1 VPGAAC
7 ILGRRYRS
15 NEPLA
20 PAHMSPMPPSPPSRP
35 SLLARVLKSVAA
47 IEPYEVKAVVLSML
61 YFFFLF
67 GSYSVVKPVRDAMG
81 TIYGVD
87 HYQQLFTM
95 TLVASLLF
103 APLYS
108 GLAARIKLSSF
119 LPWVYGFVAL
129 TIVGFYALFVSVSDQ
144 NRWLIAAFFVWVS
157 TFNVLIISVFW
168 TFMADIFSRAQAKRL
183 FGFIA
188 AGGTIGGIV
197 GPAIATFLAKS
208 VGNNGL
214 MLIAAGGFV
223 VTAVMVNLL
232 AKEKENLLAHG
243 GEAQHT
249 TLNHRLGGNP
259 IDGFILLFRSPYL
272 LLLALFLLLM
282 TWISTIVYFQLGDLI
297 TKAFDS
303 KEARTQAYA
312 TIDLTVNSLAVL
324 VQLFGTGRIIQRF
337 GVQTGLLLNPIIMV
351 VAFLAVAFS
360 PVLMILGGIQIV
372 RRVAEYAVAKP
383 TREMLFTVVD
393 QESKYKAKNVIDT
406 VVYRFGDFSSAWVSA
421 AVLPY
426 GVTGLAVFGAITSI
440 VWFPVAYLLGKRYES
455 VRSGDLVDGRRAGA
469 PAPQQPTSG
478 HG

>member
-1 VPGAAC
+1 MNTPSGVSQPPPQSAT
-7 ILGRRYRS
+7 
-15 NEPLA
+15 A
-20 PAHMSPMPPSPPSRP
+20 PSA
-35 SLLARVLKSVAA
+35 LARLLKTVAA
-47 IEPYEVKAVVLSML
+47 VEAFEVKAVLLSMF
-61 YFFFLF
+61 YFLFLF
-67 GSYSVVKPVRDAMG
+67 GSYSVIKPVRDAMG
-81 TIYGVD
+81 TVYGVK
-87 HYQQLFTM
+87 HLQELFTV
-95 TLVASLLF
+95 TLIASLVF
-103 APLYS
+103 SPIYA
-108 GLAARIKLSSF
+108 GLASRMKLSTF
-119 LPWVYGFVAL
+119 LPWVYGFVAA
-129 TIVGFYALFVSVSDQ
+129 TILVFYALFVSGRYQD
-144 NRWLIAAFFVWVS
+144 RWIAAAFYVWVS
-157 TFNVLIISVFW
+157 TFNLLIISVFW

-223 VTAVMVNLL
+223 VTAVMVSLL
-232 AKEKENLLAHG
+232 AKEKEKLLAHG
-243 GEAQHT
+243 GEVQKT

-259 IDGFILLFRSPYL
+259 LDGFTLLFRSPYL

-337 GVQTGLLLNPIIMV
+337 GVQTGLLINPIIMV
-351 VAFLAVAFS
+351 IAFLAVAFS

-426 GVTGLAVFGAITSI
+426 GVTGLAVFGVITS
-440 VWFPVAYLLGKRYES
+440 VLWFPVAFVLGKRYES
-455 VRSGDLVDGRRAGA
+455 VRSGDLVGGKASA
-469 PAPQQPTSG
+469 PASG
-478 HG
+478 HS

>member
-1 VPGAAC
+1 MNTPSGVSQPPQKSGSAA
-7 ILGRRYRS
+7 
-15 NEPLA
+15 
-20 PAHMSPMPPSPPSRP
+20 PPSA
-35 SLLARVLKSVAA
+35 LARLLKTVAA
-47 IEPYEVKAVVLSML
+47 VEAIEVKAVLLSML
-61 YFFFLF
+61 YFLFLF
-67 GSYSVVKPVRDAMG
+67 GSYSVIKPVRDAMG
-81 TIYGVD
+81 TVYGVK
-87 HYQQLFTM
+87 HLQELFTV
-95 TLVASLLF
+95 TLIASLVF
-103 APLYS
+103 SPLYA
-108 GLAARIKLSSF
+108 GLASRMKLSTF
-119 LPWVYGFVAL
+119 LPWVYGFVAA
-129 TIVGFYALFVSVSDQ
+129 TILVFYAMFVSGRYQD
-144 NRWLIAAFFVWVS
+144 RWIAAAFYVWVS
-157 TFNVLIISVFW
+157 TFNLLIISVFW

-223 VTAVMVNLL
+223 VTAVMVTLL
-232 AKEKENLLAHG
+232 AKEKEKLLAHG
-243 GEAQHT
+243 GEVQKT

-259 IDGFILLFRSPYL
+259 LDGFLLLFRSPYL

-297 TKAFDS
+297 TKAFES

-351 VAFLAVAFS
+351 IAFLAVAFS

-406 VVYRFGDFSSAWVSA
+406 VIYRFGDFSSAWVSA

-426 GVTGLAVFGAITSI
+426 GVTGLAIFGVITSV
-440 VWFPVAYLLGKRYES
+440 VWFPVAYVLGKRYES
-455 VRSGDLVDGRRAGA
+455 VRSGDLVGGKTTAA
-469 PAPQQPTSG
+469 ASG

>member
-1 VPGAAC
+1 MNTPSGVSQPPPQSAT
-7 ILGRRYRS
+7 
-15 NEPLA
+15 
-20 PAHMSPMPPSPPSRP
+20 PPSGMAR
-35 SLLARVLKSVAA
+35 LLKTLAA
-47 IEPYEVKAVVLSML
+47 VEAFEVKAVLLSMF
-61 YFFFLF
+61 YFLFLF
-67 GSYSVVKPVRDAMG
+67 GSYSVIKPVRDAMG
-81 TIYGVD
+81 TVYGVK
-87 HYQQLFTM
+87 HLQELFTV
-95 TLVASLLF
+95 TLIASLVF
-103 APLYS
+103 APLYA
-108 GLAARIKLSSF
+108 GLASRMKLSTF
-119 LPWVYGFVAL
+119 LPWVYGFVAASIL
-129 TIVGFYALFVSVSDQ
+129 VFYALFASGRYQD
-144 NRWLIAAFFVWVS
+144 RWIAAAFYVWVS
-157 TFNVLIISVFW
+157 TFNLLIISVFW

-259 IDGFILLFRSPYL
+259 IDGFVLLFRSPYL
-272 LLLALFLLLM
+272 LLLAFFLLLM

>member
-1 VPGAAC
+1 M
-7 ILGRRYRS
+7 
-15 NEPLA
+15 NTT
-20 PAHMSPMPPSPPSRP
+20 PPSA
-35 SLLARVLKSVAA
+35 LARLLKTLAAVEAFEVRAVL
-47 IEPYEVKAVVLSML
+47 LSMF
-61 YFFFLF
+61 YFLFLF
-67 GSYSVVKPVRDAMG
+67 GSYSVIKPVRDAMG
-81 TIYGVD
+81 TVYGVK
-87 HYQQLFTM
+87 HLQELFTV
-95 TLVASLLF
+95 TLIASLVF
-103 APLYS
+103 APLYA
-108 GLAARIKLSSF
+108 GLASRMKLSTF
-119 LPWVYGFVAL
+119 LPWVYGFVAA
-129 TIVGFYALFVSVSDQ
+129 TILVFYALFASGNYQD
-144 NRWLIAAFFVWVS
+144 RWIAAAFYVWVS
-157 TFNVLIISVFW
+157 TFNLLIISVFW

-223 VTAVMVNLL
+223 VTAVMVKML

-243 GEAQHT
+243 SEVQHT

-259 IDGFILLFRSPYL
+259 IDGFVLLFRSPYL

-351 VAFLAVAFS
+351 IAFLAVAFS

-426 GVTGLAVFGAITSI
+426 GVTGLAVFGAITS
-440 VWFPVAYLLGKRYES
+440 VLWFPVAYLLGKRYES
-455 VRSGDLVDGRRAGA
+455 VRSGDLVGTAAVASR
-469 PAPQQPTSG
+469 